1 MNIYLIFAIFV
12 IGLIF
17 IKPSN
22 CNADMQSLLDNLKSH
37 NSQVMGLKNKK
48 GLHDIT
54 LASERLNSVQF
65 ICKINRKVC
74 SNQLAKIEAK

>member
-1 MNIYLIFAIFV
+1 
-12 IGLIF
+12 
-17 IKPSN
+17 
-22 CNADMQSLLDNLKSH
+22 MQSLLDNLKSH

-65 ICKINRKVC
+65 ICKTNRKVC

>member
-12 IGLIF
+12 SGLIF
-17 IKPSN
+17 IKP

-37 NSQVMGLKNKK
+37 NSQIIGLKNKK

-65 ICKINRKVC
+65 ICKINRRAC
-74 SNQLAKIEAK
+74 SNQIAKNEVK